1 MCNKLRYGGVNMSQ
15 QEVYNRMYADLQ
27 RAQQENL
34 ELRKQI
40 VQQTNDYERVVKK
53 YQNLQSAYF
62 VLQQNVME
70 LKVLHTDLMQYH
82 TNFTDYLNK
91 LTGDK

>member
-1 MCNKLRYGGVNMSQ
+1 MSQ

-70 LKVLHTDLMQYH
+70 LQVLHTDLMQYH
-82 TNFTDYLNK
+82 NGLTDYLNK
-91 LTGDK
+91 LTVGNDK

>member
-1 MCNKLRYGGVNMSQ
+1 MSQ

-82 TNFTDYLNK
+82 NGLTDYLNK
-91 LTGDK
+91 LTGGNDK

>member
-1 MCNKLRYGGVNMSQ
+1 MSQ

-27 RAQQENL
+27 KAQQGNL

-40 VQQTNDYERVVKK
+40 MRQNDDYERVVKK

-82 TNFTDYLNK
+82 NNFTDYLNK

>member
-1 MCNKLRYGGVNMSQ
+1 MSQ

-27 RAQQENL
+27 KAQQENL

-62 VLQQNVME
+62 VLQQNVRE
-70 LKVLHTDLMQYH
+70 LQVLHTDLVQYH
-82 TNFTDYLNK
+82 NNFTDYLNK

>member
-1 MCNKLRYGGVNMSQ
+1 MSQ

-27 RAQQENL
+27 KAQQENL

-82 TNFTDYLNK
+82 NNFTDYLNK

>member
-1 MCNKLRYGGVNMSQ
+1 MSQ

-27 RAQQENL
+27 KAQQENL

-70 LKVLHTDLMQYH
+70 LQVLHTDLVQYH
-82 TNFTDYLNK
+82 NNFTDYLNK

>member
-1 MCNKLRYGGVNMSQ
+1 MSQ

-27 RAQQENL
+27 KAQQENL

-40 VQQTNDYERVVKK
+40 MRQNDDYERVVKK

-82 TNFTDYLNK
+82 NNFTDYLNK

>member
-1 MCNKLRYGGVNMSQ
+1 MSQ

-27 RAQQENL
+27 KAQQENL

-62 VLQQNVME
+62 VLQQNVRE
-70 LKVLHTDLMQYH
+70 LQVLHTDLMQYH
-82 TNFTDYLNK
+82 NNFTDYLNK